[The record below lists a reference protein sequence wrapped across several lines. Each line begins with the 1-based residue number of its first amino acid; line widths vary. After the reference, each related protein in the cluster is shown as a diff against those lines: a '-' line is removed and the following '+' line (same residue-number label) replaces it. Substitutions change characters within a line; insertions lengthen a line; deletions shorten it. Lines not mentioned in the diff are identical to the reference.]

1 MILNEFIQIFYIC
14 LACYI
19 FVHMYC
25 ATDLTKPI
33 RDLPKEKLK
42 V

>member
-14 LACYI
+14 LACYA